1 MIEVS
6 GLSFSYPHAA
16 RPVLQ
21 NVSFDC
27 AEGELVIVAGPSGG
41 GKSTLLRC
49 LNGLIPHFH
58 GGAYAGQV
66 LIGGRDTRAHQ
77 PRDLAG
83 VVGMVFQDPES
94 QMVAETVEDELAFGM
109 ESLGVAPVTMR
120 KRVEEALDLLRIDSL
135 RYRRIETLSGGEMQ
149 RVAIAAVLTMQP
161 RALLLDEPTSQ
172 LDPQAAEEL
181 LTTVQRLND
190 DLGLTVLIAEHRLE
204 RVAQYADRVLY
215 VPGDGTVHASGV
227 REAMATM
234 PMAPPVA
241 RLGRA
246 LGWSPLP
253 LSVREGRRFVGGFD
267 RQRPLG
273 SQNGPRPRG
282 EVTVEVKN
290 LVVSYGDIAALR
302 GVTLDVYAGEIT
314 LVMGRNGAGKTTLLR
329 ALVGLAAASAGAVIV
344 LGQDVAARQTE
355 ELAREVALV
364 PQRPENALYKQT
376 VEEEISETLSV
387 AGRDGSVEETLAE
400 WSLESL
406 RGAHPADVSA
416 GERQRVALAAMLAG
430 RPPVLL
436 LDEPTRG
443 MDYETKELLVANL
456 RRRCREGATVL
467 LASHDVELAGRCADR
482 VVLLSDGEVAVD
494 GPAREVLTE
503 SLTFSTQVNKLLG
516 GGYLTPEDVL
526 GGNYLT
532 PEDVLGGQGEAR

>member
-16 RPVLQ
+16 RPVLKD
-21 NVSFDC
+21 VSFDC
-27 AEGELVIVAGPSGG
+27 AAGELVIVAGPTGG

-66 LIGGRDTRAHQ
+66 LIGGRDTRTHQ

-120 KRVEEALDLLRIDSL
+120 KRVEEALDLLRLNSL
-135 RYRRIETLSGGEMQ
+135 RYRRIETLSGGELQ

-215 VPGDGTVHASGV
+215 VAGDGTVHASGV

-253 LSVREGRRFVGGFD
+253 LSVREGRRFVDGFD
-267 RQRPLG
+267 KQRTPG
-273 SQNGPRPRG
+273 PQNVPRPRG
-282 EVTVEVKN
+282 EVTIELRN
-290 LVVSYGDIAALR
+290 LGISYGEIAALR

-329 ALVGLAAASAGAVIV
+329 ALVGLVAASAGAVLV

-376 VEEEISETLSV
+376 VAEEIKETLSV
-387 AGRDGSVEETLAE
+387 AGRVGSVEETLAE

-430 RPPVLL
+430 RPPVVL

-494 GPAREVLTE
+494 GPAREVLTD

-516 GGYLTPEDVL
+516 GSYLTPEDVL
-526 GGNYLT
+526 GDY
-532 PEDVLGGQGEAR
+532 GGAR